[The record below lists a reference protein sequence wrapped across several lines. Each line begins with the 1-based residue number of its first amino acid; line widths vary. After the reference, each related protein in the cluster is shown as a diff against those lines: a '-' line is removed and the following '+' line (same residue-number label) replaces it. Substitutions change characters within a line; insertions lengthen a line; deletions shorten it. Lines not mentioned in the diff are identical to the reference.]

1 MNGSCCEEAN
11 TIHCAKKP
19 ASLSYDPTRGV
30 LISLYRNAVSDF
42 CDKLIPE
49 NLYKPIE
56 PDVYCLIRVIVNL
69 RSTL

>member
-1 MNGSCCEEAN
+1 MTPLA
-11 TIHCAKKP
+11 
-19 ASLSYDPTRGV
+19 YDPTQGV

-56 PDVYCLIRVIVNL
+56 PEAQYKL
-69 RSTL
+69 RLAPSSR